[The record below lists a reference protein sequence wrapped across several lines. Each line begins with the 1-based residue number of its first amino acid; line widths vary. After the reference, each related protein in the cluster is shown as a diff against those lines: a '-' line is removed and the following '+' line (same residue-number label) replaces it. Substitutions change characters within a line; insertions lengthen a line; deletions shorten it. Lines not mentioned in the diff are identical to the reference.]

1 MDCLRLPILRLHSV
15 YTTRHMG
22 TTGMRTTIT
31 EAAVKRASRAGFLRD
46 DKLIGFALR
55 ITPRGA
61 KSFVVEARVAGRPKR
76 FTIGPV
82 QRFTV
87 AEARD
92 KARALLHGMTNGQDP
107 QIERRAARERS
118 GTLGELL
125 EDYIAVRSRRQDK
138 PLRASTAKKY
148 RDVLGRC
155 LSEWLDR
162 PLSDITGAMVAARY
176 EELLTRSTSDAN
188 NAMRVL
194 RAVSR
199 RAMRVLPLKAD
210 GARMI
215 AEPATSTL
223 SGQWATIKR
232 RTTVLEPAELA
243 MWLTAVKGLRSR
255 QSSRALQLLLLTGLR
270 VSEALQLDWDDV
282 DTGGRRLYVRQTK
295 TIGFVKLI
303 GPDLAR
309 MLDDWRPPGRTH
321 GAVFRVK
328 DLRAALS
335 SVAAMGGKLITP
347 HDLRRTFLSFGERCK
362 LPTKTLKLLVN
373 HATGDDV
380 TAGYVQ
386 VGQED
391 LLRAAEN
398 IEIAILKAAEGARVV
413 PLRRLA

>member
-1 MDCLRLPILRLHSV
+1 
-15 YTTRHMG
+15 
-22 TTGMRTTIT
+22 MRATIT
-31 EAAVKRASRAGFLRD
+31 EAAVKRAHKPGFLRD
-46 DKLIGFALR
+46 DKLIGFAVR
-55 ITPRGA
+55 VTPGGA

-76 FTIGPV
+76 FTIGTV

-92 KARALLHGMTNGQDP
+92 KARALLHGMANGQDP

-118 GTLGELL
+118 GTLRELL
-125 EDYIAVRSRRQDK
+125 DDYIAVRSRRQGK

-155 LSEWLDR
+155 LSDWLDR

-176 EELLTRSTSDAN
+176 EELLTRSSADAN

-210 GARMI
+210 GTRI
-215 AEPATSTL
+215 ITEPATTAL
-223 SGQWATIKR
+223 SGQWASITR
-232 RTTVLEPAELA
+232 RTTVLEPADLA
-243 MWLTAVKGLRSR
+243 AWLGAVKELRSS

-270 VSEALQLDWDDV
+270 ANEALQLDWDDI
-282 DTGGRRLYVRQTK
+282 DTDRRRLYVRQSKTTGFTK
-295 TIGFVKLI
+295 PI

-309 MLDDWRPPGRTH
+309 MLDDWRPPGAH
-321 GAVFRVK
+321 GRVFAVK
-328 DLRAALS
+328 DLRAALNS
-335 SVAAMGGKLITP
+335 AAAMGAKLITP
-347 HDLRRTFLSFGERCK
+347 HDLRRTFLSFGERSK

-386 VGQED
+386 VAQED
-391 LLRAAEN
+391 LLRAAATVE
-398 IEIAILKAAEGARVV
+398 EAILTAATGAEVV
-413 PLRRLA
+413 PLRRFA

>member
-1 MDCLRLPILRLHSV
+1 
-15 YTTRHMG
+15 
-22 TTGMRTTIT
+22 MRTTIT
-31 EAAVKRASRAGFLRD
+31 EAAVKRVSRPGFLRD

-55 ITPRGA
+55 TTPRGA

-87 AEARD
+87 AEARE
-92 KARALLHGMTNGQDP
+92 KARALLHGMANGQDP

-118 GTLGELL
+118 GTLRELL
-125 EDYIAVRSRRQDK
+125 DEYIGVRSRRQDE

-148 RDVLGRC
+148 RDVVRRC
-155 LSEWLDR
+155 LADWLDR
-162 PLSDITGAMVAARY
+162 PLSEITGSMVAARY
-176 EELLTRSTSDAN
+176 EDLLTRSTADAN

-199 RAMRVLPLKAD
+199 RAIRVLPLKAD
-210 GARMI
+210 GTRII
-215 AEPATSTL
+215 AEPATAAL

-232 RTTVLEPAELA
+232 RTSVLEPSDLGP
-243 MWLTAVKGLRSR
+243 WLTAVKRLRSS
-255 QSSRALQLLLLTGLR
+255 QSSRALQTLLLTGLR
-270 VSEALQLDWDDV
+270 VSEALQLEWDNI
-282 DTGGRRLYVRQTK
+282 DTDGRRLYVRQSK
-295 TIGFVKLI
+295 TTGFIKPIGQ
-303 GPDLAR
+303 DLAR
-309 MLDDWRPPGRTH
+309 MLHDWRPPGRAH
-321 GAVFRVK
+321 GPVFGIK
-328 DLRAALS
+328 DLRAALI

-386 VGQED
+386 VAEED
-391 LLRAAEN
+391 LLRAAES
-398 IEIAILKAAEGARVV
+398 IEAAILRAAEGAQVV
-413 PLRRLA
+413 PLRRSA